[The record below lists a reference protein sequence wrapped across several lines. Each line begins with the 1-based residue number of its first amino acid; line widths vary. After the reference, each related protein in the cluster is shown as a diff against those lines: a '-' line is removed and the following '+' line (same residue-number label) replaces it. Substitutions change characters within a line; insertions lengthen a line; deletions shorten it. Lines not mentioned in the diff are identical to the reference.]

1 MICKLPTLELG
12 VGTCDLHHHFSYWGL
27 GQKTTWILPMYIYKS
42 LWTAS
47 DMTGHRLI
55 KRTLL
60 GFLILLMNGHIFSII
75 LSLQGKYGNR
85 LSSATGPFTTDGY
98 QGLLSHDHRGFTA
111 DGHRERFRSLQERQ
125 PCILHGNVCNGTFA
139 ETSHATFRSHST
151 QVSFVDVDKEV

>member
-1 MICKLPTLELG
+1 MPI
-12 VGTCDLHHHFSYWGL
+12 
-27 GQKTTWILPMYIYKS
+27 YIYKS
-42 LWTAS
+42 LWAAS

-75 LSLQGKYGNR
+75 LSPQGKYGNR

-111 DGHRERFRSLQERQ
+111 DDHRERFRSLQEWQ
-125 PCILHGNVCNGTFA
+125 TCILHDHVCIGTFA
-139 ETSHATFRSHST
+139 ETSHATFRSYST
-151 QVSFVDVDKEV
+151 QVSLVDVDKEV